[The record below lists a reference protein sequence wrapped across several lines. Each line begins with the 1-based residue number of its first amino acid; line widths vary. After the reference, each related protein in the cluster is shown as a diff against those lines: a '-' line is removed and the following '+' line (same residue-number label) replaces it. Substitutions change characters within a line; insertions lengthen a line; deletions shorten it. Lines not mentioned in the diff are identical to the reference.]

1 MAPIRD
7 AQKRLRVIA
16 AECVGLDVAAPE
28 VGPTAA
34 SPCRNFRVRV
44 TSQAGQAMAEAV
56 VGVLVLGVLLHVV
69 AATDRVQDLA
79 LRASMAGRYAAML
92 LTRNEVMA
100 DGDLARDVRERFFVG
115 PRHRWQTRQGDAMLS
130 DATTSVRVTVG
141 ERSAHAGIQV
151 GQHDLQATTLRQE
164 VLQRDRGMDVATVAV
179 MPRLGRT
186 KAPMP
191 EPGRS
196 PGLNLGLTPWESM
209 SLRLNRHTAILT
221 DAGHATSDRGVT
233 ERLQRAPQ
241 TWAASAAQS
250 TRVGKEVTQQLSR
263 IDRPWGRPL
272 PQFDWLTPWETLV
285 PADRLRK
292 WEDLSWDR

>member
-1 MAPIRD
+1 
-7 AQKRLRVIA
+7 
-16 AECVGLDVAAPE
+16 
-28 VGPTAA
+28 
-34 SPCRNFRVRV
+34 
-44 TSQAGQAMAEAV
+44 MAEAV

-100 DGDLARDVRERFFVG
+100 DGDLARDVRERFFAG
-115 PRHRWQTRQGDAMLS
+115 PWHRWQTRQGDAMLS

-141 ERSAHAGIQV
+141 ERSVHAGTQV

-191 EPGRS
+191 EPGWS
-196 PGLNLGLTPWESM
+196 PGLNLGLHPGLTPWASM

-250 TRVGKEVTQQLSR
+250 TRVGKEVTQQLSG

>member
-1 MAPIRD
+1 
-7 AQKRLRVIA
+7 
-16 AECVGLDVAAPE
+16 
-28 VGPTAA
+28 
-34 SPCRNFRVRV
+34 
-44 TSQAGQAMAEAV
+44 MAEAV

-92 LTRNEVMA
+92 LTRNEGKA
-100 DGDLARDVRERFFVG
+100 DDDLARDVRERFFAG
-115 PRHRWQTRQGDAMLS
+115 PRHRWQSRQGDAMLN
-130 DATTSVRVTVG
+130 DAAASVRMTVG

-151 GQHDLQATTLRQE
+151 GQHDLQAATLRQE
-164 VLQRDRGMDVATVAV
+164 VLQRDRGMAVATVAV

-186 KAPMP
+186 KAAML

-196 PGLNLGLTPWESM
+196 PGLNLGLNPDLNASLTPGLTAWESM

-221 DAGHATSDRGVT
+221 DAGHAISDRGVT

-250 TRVGKEVTQQLSR
+250 TRVGKEVTQQLSG